1 MKKYVIKR
9 LFTGLLAVAVVFVL
23 NFLII
28 KAAPGSPVEILAGR
42 DNPSQQLIDNLNE
55 KFGFNQPLHVQL
67 GKYIS
72 NVLKGD
78 MGDSLIYNQNV
89 FSLIMEKMGTSLI
102 LTMTAIVFAV
112 VIGTALGLYCATHQG
127 GITDKL
133 FTSLSYVLNSMPSFW
148 LALMFI
154 MIFATN
160 LGWFPTSGITN
171 IRYNYTGIRHILD
184 VMYHLFLPVVTLVL
198 LQLPIYFKI
207 AKSSVIQVLSED
219 FITTFRATGM
229 SKKKIYNKYVF
240 KNAILPVITVFGI
253 SLAFVITGSVLVET
267 VFSWPGTG
275 RVMMNAIM
283 NRDYPLIMGIYLI
296 LSLSISIMMLL
307 VDLVYAYVDPR
318 IRNSYK

>member
-1 MKKYVIKR
+1 MKKYVFRR
-9 LFTGLLAVAVVFVL
+9 LCTGFLAVAVVFVL
-23 NFLII
+23 NFFII

-55 KFGFNQPLHVQL
+55 KYGFNQPLYIQL
-67 GKYIS
+67 VKYVS
-72 NVLKGD
+72 NILKGD
-78 MGDSLIYNQNV
+78 LGDSIIYNENI
-89 FSLIMEKMGTSLI
+89 LKIIMDKMGTSLL
-102 LTMTAIVFAV
+102 LTLTAIIFAV
-112 VIGTALGLYCATHQG
+112 IIGTAAGLFSATHQR
-127 GITDKL
+127 GIVDKV
-133 FTSLSYVLNSMPSFW
+133 FTSTSYILNSMPSFW
-148 LALMFI
+148 LAIMFI
-154 MIFATN
+154 MVFATH
-160 LGWFPTSGITN
+160 LGWFPTSGYSD
-171 IRYNYTGIRHILD
+171 IRHTYTGIRHVLD
-184 VMYHLFLPVVTLVL
+184 VMHHLFLPVLTMTL

-219 FITTFRATGM
+219 FITTFKATGM
-229 SKKKIYNKYVF
+229 NKKKIYNKYVF
-240 KNAILPVITVFGI
+240 RNAILPIITVFGI

-307 VDLVYAYVDPR
+307 VDLVYAYIDPR